1 MRTVFLWC
9 RVTKANEEGMGPEAE
24 GLEAPHNSEECDWK
38 LIRFASWGS
47 GYHTPGLQEHSTSVL
62 HPSPAE
68 ARIPRIHEDTSNF

>member
-1 MRTVFLWC
+1 MRTVFLWR

-24 GLEAPHNSEECDWK
+24 GLEAPRNSEECGWK
-38 LIRFASWGS
+38 RIRFASWGS